1 MTAREPQAI
10 GPFTYQQQPVTV
22 VFGVNESER
31 LVEHLDPLEPQRV
44 LIVHGASGAALAER
58 VAAALGA
65 RAAGAF
71 TDLAQHVP
79 CGGADRAVSQAIA
92 GGVDTVVAIGG
103 GSAIG
108 YAKVI
113 ALRTAARIAA
123 VPTTYAGSEM
133 TPIWGLTQGG
143 VKKTGRAQAVMPK
156 VVVYDPLMTLT
167 LSGTASAASGMNAI
181 AHAVDAMYAP
191 RMSPLVAS
199 IGTESIAILAA
210 ALPAVTRRI
219 DDLEARTQAFYGAHL
234 AALVLGVS
242 GMALHHRICHVLGGR
257 YGLPHAQTH
266 AVILPYAVAYNERD
280 APAVSAQVAAALGGS
295 SAPTAV
301 WELTR
306 RLQLPAGL
314 EEIGMRAGDLED
326 AAAAIVASPVT
337 NPAPVTYTGVL
348 TLLHAA
354 FTGAPPSAAG

>member
-1 MTAREPQAI
+1 MPQAI
-10 GPFTYQQQPVTV
+10 GPFTYQQQAMTV

-31 LVEHLDPLEPQRV
+31 LVEHLEPLEPQRV
-44 LIVHGASGAALAER
+44 LIVHGSSGAALADR
-58 VAAALGA
+58 VVAVLGA

-79 CGGADRAVSQAIA
+79 AGGAERAVSQAIA
-92 GGVDTVVAIGG
+92 AGVDTVVAIGG

-113 ALRTAARIAA
+113 ALRTGARIAA

-133 TPIWGLTQGG
+133 TPIWGLTQDG
-143 VKKTGRAQAVMPK
+143 VKKTGRAQAVMPR

-167 LSGTASAASGMNAI
+167 LSATASAASGMNAI

-191 RMSPLVAS
+191 RMSPLVAT
-199 IGTESIAILAA
+199 IGTQAIAVLAA
-210 ALPAVTRRI
+210 ALPAVTRRV
-219 DDLEARTQAFYGAHL
+219 DDLEARTEACYGAHL
-234 AALVLGVS
+234 AALVLSIS

-257 YGLPHAQTH
+257 FGLPHAQTH
-266 AVILPYAVAYNERD
+266 AVVLPYAVAYNERD
-280 APAVSAQVAAALGGS
+280 APVVSAQVAAALDASGAA
-295 SAPTAV
+295 SAL
-301 WELTR
+301 WELRR
-306 RLQLPAGL
+306 RLQLPAAL
-314 EEIGMRAGDLED
+314 EELGMRADDLED
-326 AAAAIVASPVT
+326 AAAAIVASPVN

-354 FTGAPPSAAG
+354 FTGAPPSASG